1 MPLTVVATSGLLTQ
15 NEGVHAMSDPQI
27 WSIIG
32 VLTAFVVGTVGLM
45 YKLIDARF
53 ESFEA
58 VIVAGFDGVSQ
69 RFDGVSQRFDGVDR
83 RLDALESDMSMI
95 KAHLLGIRR
104 PNGA

>member
-1 MPLTVVATSGLLTQ
+1 
-15 NEGVHAMSDPQI
+15 MSDPQI
-27 WSIIG
+27 WSVIG
-32 VLTAFVVGTVGLM
+32 VSTAFVVGTVGLM

-58 VIVAGFDGVSQ
+58 VMIA

-83 RLDALESDMSMI
+83 RLDALEVDMSMV
-95 KAHLLGIRR
+95 KAHLLGVRR

>member
-1 MPLTVVATSGLLTQ
+1 
-15 NEGVHAMSDPQI
+15 MSDPQI

-69 RFDGVSQRFDGVDR
+69 RFDGVDR